1 MRSTR
6 VLDRPSSAETP
17 PARDLL
23 VLWQH
28 PTTREIVPIGR
39 FMRDGDVYTFSYT
52 RAAADIADFRPLPGL
67 GDLNRIYE
75 STRFPAVFDQRVM
88 ETDRPDF
95 SEYMTSIGLDATD
108 VTPWEQIVESGGARA
123 GDTLQF
129 MQVPTVSHGRAR
141 ARFFANGV
149 RHVAHQERTIGGRI
163 VQVTADEQE
172 TALRA
177 LSVGDAVSIEAE
189 DGNPADACA
198 TLITTDGV
206 PVGWVPRAL
215 STSVR
220 QLLDSGPVSATV
232 GRIGAPGTPP
242 HLRLVLELDVP
253 TPAGF
258 QFDADGLWEPLAT
271 Q

>member
-1 MRSTR
+1 MRSTS
-6 VLDRPSSAETP
+6 VLDRSSSAEAP

-39 FMRDGDVYTFSYT
+39 FMRDGDVYTFIYT
-52 RAAADIADFRPLPGL
+52 RAVADIADFRPLPGL
-67 GDLNRIYE
+67 DDLNRRYE

-95 SEYMTSIGLDATD
+95 AEYMASIGLDPAD
-108 VTPWEQIVESGGARA
+108 ATPWEQIVESGGSRA

-129 MQVPTVSHGRAR
+129 MQVPTASGGRAR

-149 RHVAHQERTIGGRI
+149 RHVAAQKRSVGGRM
-163 VQVTADEQE
+163 VQVTGDEQE

-177 LSVGDAVSIEAE
+177 LSVGDAVWLEAE
-189 DGNPADACA
+189 DGNPADVCA
-198 TLITTDGV
+198 VLVTTDGV

-215 STSVR
+215 SASVR
-220 QLLDSGPVSATV
+220 RLLESGPVSATV

-242 HLRLVLELDVP
+242 HLRLVLDLDVP
-253 TPAGF
+253 APANF
-258 QFDADGLWEPLAT
+258 QFDTHRLWEPLAT